1 MSGIFK
7 AVGNIFSSLFG
18 GGESTPPPIPAP
30 VVTPVTPI
38 PLPDDQAVAD
48 AKRRSIAAQMQ
59 RSGRQSTLLTSDAPT
74 GGTLG

>member
-7 AVGNIFSSLFG
+7 AIGNLFG
-18 GGESTPPPIPAP
+18 GGDNPPAPPAP